1 MGAACEQT
9 WKIFPS
15 FEYFEHFSVVLL
27 RQQNSG
33 VNRSRVIF
41 LFAIAEFLP
50 AAFCS
55 EFQTLAHLVTSEHG
69 KLFHKK
75 SLSLILNQS
84 VSHPVARWTCP
95 ECGAGRGGIHQ
106 RGWGRDV
113 FLGSPWC
120 PSTVPTASWPGPG
133 KAEHMAHIWWH
144 AFSLAWENL
153 CQTQKYSQQSDL
165 FGYILWRSQIGQY
178 FGRGKLNSWKCCKE
192 REGASSTI
200 PERSM
205 GHKHLD
211 REFGITA

>member
-33 VNRSRVIF
+33 VKRSRVIF

-95 ECGAGRGGIHQ
+95 ECGAGRGGEGSI
-106 RGWGRDV
+106 RGAGAGTFFWALHGAPPPCPQPPGRAQGKLSTWPTSDGTL
-113 FLGSPWC
+113 FLLL
-120 PSTVPTASWPGPG
+120 G
-133 KAEHMAHIWWH
+133 KICVKHKNTH
-144 AFSLAWENL
+144 S
-153 CQTQKYSQQSDL
+153 
-165 FGYILWRSQIGQY
+165 SQIC
-178 FGRGKLNSWKCCKE
+178 LDT
-192 REGASSTI
+192 SSGD
-200 PERSM
+200 P
-205 GHKHLD
+205 K
-211 REFGITA
+211 